1 MMRGEGE
8 SVMPKHIRKSVPALS
23 ILAAL
28 LFLCLVL
35 SACSGEGSGKPEA
48 DLDKI
53 VGEITEKYG
62 LTGGYTFSSSY
73 TELGKYLDDDL
84 IQGYY
89 GDAFSVPDFSKISG
103 YCVYIDQNDANVII
117 DVGLFR
123 MNDMSYA
130 STLKDFLNA
139 RVLDKRED
147 YDEYPTID
155 IETLDSA
162 VIGEYGDTV
171 YYVVAHQVDD
181 IVKDIKEAIK

>member
-1 MMRGEGE
+1 MQK
-8 SVMPKHIRKSVPALS
+8 VMKKPACALVILTS
-23 ILAAL
+23 LLFICLLAA
-28 LFLCLVL
+28 
-35 SACSGEGSGKPEA
+35 SCSGGASGRSDA

-53 VGEITEKYG
+53 VGQITEKYG

-73 TELGKYLDDDL
+73 TELGKYLDEDL
-84 IQGYY
+84 IQGFY
-89 GDAFSVPDFSKISG
+89 GDALSVPDFSKISG

-123 MNDMSYA
+123 MNDMSYS
-130 STLKDFLNA
+130 STLKDYLKA
-139 RVLDKRED
+139 RILDKRED

-162 VIGEYGDTV
+162 VIGDYGDIV
-171 YYVVAHQVDD
+171 YYVIAHQVDD